1 MKNDR
6 ERVRTLRLKD
16 RMFNI
21 YCDGVNSIPDFQ
33 KNRAKQLAI

>member
-1 MKNDR
+1 MKLDK

-21 YCDGVNSIPDFQ
+21 YCEGVNGIPGFQ